1 MIWKSLRCLQTIFF
15 FSQFFNQVL
24 ILGKAE
30 AELSIAR
37 KVYDLIYELY
47 NISPGILL
55 SILPQLEFKLK
66 STEETERMGSV
77 SLLARMF
84 SGNSW
89 NKYVKLVVIK
99 WQSYGH
105 NVIFYCCLCRKRI
118 NISYDASTT
127 MVSLSWSI
135 QWYKRSHTYQ
145 MCSVHNAFPSKSSRV
160 TR

>member
-66 STEETERMGSV
+66 STEESERMGSV

-84 SGNSW
+84 SGNTCS
-89 NKYVKLVVIK
+89 KYVKLVVIA
-99 WQSYGH
+99 Q
-105 NVIFYCCLCRKRI
+105 
-118 NISYDASTT
+118 IS
-127 MVSLSWSI
+127 
-135 QWYKRSHTYQ
+135 SHLAI
-145 MCSVHNAFPSKSSRV
+145 M
-160 TR
+160 